1 MGGIKSIG
9 LAKMVFQTLAK
20 HFGLPNKSMKPSL
33 VKMTRFLFL
42 NYYYCRGMVACLS
55 SLSWHHHLSLQYGT
69 LLHCRHNWN
78 IPVSEPL
85 SYYLWLH
92 PVPHTTDYIDLS
104 LWSLLTDNPSSF
116 TSQVK
121 PTAHLGPQEHWDP
134 SFCVH
139 TCTWISHLQLKH

>member
-1 MGGIKSIG
+1 
-9 LAKMVFQTLAK
+9 
-20 HFGLPNKSMKPSL
+20 
-33 VKMTRFLFL
+33 MTRFLFL

-55 SLSWHHHLSLQYGT
+55 PLSRHHHLSLQYGT

-78 IPVSEPL
+78 IPVSKPL

-104 LWSLLTDNPSSF
+104 LWSLLTNNPGSF

-121 PTAHLGPQEHWDP
+121 PTAHLGPQEHETLPFVYTHALEYLTSNSNTKTTVNGKGRGICNWKSDKRRLNP
-134 SFCVH
+134 
-139 TCTWISHLQLKH
+139 WKGEAG